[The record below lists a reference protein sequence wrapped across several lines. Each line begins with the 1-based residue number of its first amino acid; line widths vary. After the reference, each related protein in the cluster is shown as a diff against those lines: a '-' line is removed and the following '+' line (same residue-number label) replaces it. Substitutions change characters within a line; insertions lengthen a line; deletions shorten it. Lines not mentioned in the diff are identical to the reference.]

1 LSRIGRA
8 PISVPKGVELNLSD
22 HHLVVKGPKGKL
34 ERDLHPEMEVKIE
47 NGVVS
52 VYRPSDQKHH
62 RALHGL
68 TRALINNM
76 VVGVTSGFKKQLEIV
91 GVGYR
96 AEFKK
101 AGVLLNVGYSH
112 AVMIY
117 VPEGVTAEVPT
128 PTSIIL
134 SGTDNELI
142 GQIAAEIR
150 AVRKPEPYKGKG
162 IRYVGEY
169 VARKAGKTAK

>member
-1 LSRIGRA
+1 MSRIGRA
-8 PISVPKGVELNLSD
+8 PISIPKGVELNLTD
-22 HHLVVKGPKGKL
+22 RHLVVKGPKGQL
-34 ERDLHPEMEVKIE
+34 ERDLHPEMDVKIE
-47 NGVVS
+47 NGILS
-52 VYRPSDQKHH
+52 VYRPSDQKRH

-76 VVGVTSGFKKQLEIV
+76 VVGVTAGFKKQLEII

-96 AEFKK
+96 AELKK

-117 VPEGVTAEVPT
+117 VPEGVKAEVPT
-128 PTSIIL
+128 PTSIII
-134 SGTDNELI
+134 SGADAEMV

>member
-1 LSRIGRA
+1 MSRIGRA
-8 PISVPKGVELNLSD
+8 PITIPKGVDLKLTD
-22 HHLVVKGPKGKL
+22 HHMVVKGPKGAL
-34 ERDLHPEMEVKIE
+34 ERELHPEMEIKIE
-47 NGVVS
+47 DGVLS
-52 VYRPSDQKHH
+52 VHRPSDQKRH

-76 VVGVTSGFKKQLEIV
+76 VVGVTEGFKKQLEII

-96 AEFKK
+96 AELKK

-117 VPEGVTAEVPT
+117 VPDGVKAEVPS
-128 PTSIIL
+128 PNSVII
-134 SGTDNELI
+134 SGADREMV

-162 IRYVGEY
+162 IRYTGEY